1 MSSLWRVAHRR
12 SARSSMSGSAAEVVT
27 AVVGLIANF
36 SAGNIRD
43 EHGDA
48 DCVLVGLNGQSIGMN
63 HQAAADQFAIIS
75 AGVPIIP
82 MSKKMP
88 KEDNGIAFDGCEPST
103 LFREFAAEC
112 IELAQTASSSEKHAL
127 YMKMAGAWHQMAQ
140 RWEKKSQPTP

>member
-48 DCVLVGLNGQSIGMN
+48 DCVLVGLNGQSIGMS
-63 HQAAADQFAIIS
+63 HQATADRFAIIS
-75 AGVPIIP
+75 AGVLIIP

-88 KEDNGIAFDGCEPST
+88 KEDNGIAFEGCEPST
-103 LFREFAAEC
+103 LFREFAVEC
-112 IELAQTASSSEKHAL
+112 IELAQTASSPEKHAL
-127 YMKMAGAWHQMAQ
+127 YMKMASVWHQMAQ